1 MQLMHIEI
9 EEYDTKRMFTL
20 YNVLNSKLKDID
32 IKYSFDMI
40 IAKFTDI
47 GYSYLPDDKISQVL
61 NNINRLRALK
71 AIE

>member
-1 MQLMHIEI
+1 
-9 EEYDTKRMFTL
+9 
-20 YNVLNSKLKDID
+20 
-32 IKYSFDMI
+32 MI